1 MPETVYFSKYY
12 YILCDVIDISMHLSW
27 AAVLCL
33 LYHHFFRL
41 KRHQNS
47 KWMIVLPGA
56 IWIGLKYVIDVCI
69 VINYETPLDNVK
81 SLFKLLFLY
90 GSLLLIAL
98 AFYQGS
104 VRHIVLIT
112 MLFAAVSEIGR
123 FLAFSLSFLWGGI
136 YDIKSR
142 QLEGKIEGHYL
153 TVTIEEF
160 MRQIEVLSLIQQLLI
175 SLIFMGILYVTVCY
189 VRKIYKKRELPLH
202 RTEFLFLM
210 IPCTSS
216 FLLCSLLRIIMFTT
230 ENAIPKT
237 LYDSFPL
244 LIGIVPLL
252 LVLCLFSMVYCIKLY
267 QETLT
272 LYEERNRRMVL
283 EKQIVSMEEH
293 ARELDRVY
301 SGIRSMKHDMKNQL
315 AVVNSLIHRQDSD
328 KVLPDYLNQLNRTI
342 GKLDFPFQTGSAVVD
357 SLLSM
362 KYHEACENIP
372 GIQFEA
378 EDLIFSEKINI
389 QPADL
394 CIILGNALDN
404 AIEACEKL
412 EERAGQGKCFIR
424 LNSFYRHNMLLLTI
438 ENSYSGELSV
448 GQDSLFPATTKLDS
462 ETHGIGMHNIK
473 EAAERYQGGVS
484 WKEEGNVFTL
494 TVMLNLAN

>member
-1 MPETVYFSKYY
+1 MPETYVFSDF
-12 YILCDVIDISMHLSW
+12 YIISSNIIDIVMHLSW
-27 AAVLCL
+27 AVILCL
-33 LYHHFFRL
+33 LYHHFFSL
-41 KRHQNS
+41 KKHQNS
-47 KWMIVLPGA
+47 RWMIFLPGA
-56 IWIGLKYVIDVCI
+56 IWIGLKQIFDVCI
-69 VINYETPLDNVK
+69 VITYETPVDNVK
-81 SLFKLLFLY
+81 SLFKLLLLY
-90 GSLLLIAL
+90 GSLFLIAL
-98 AFYQGS
+98 TFYQGS
-104 VRHIVLIT
+104 IKQIVLIT
-112 MLFAAVSEIGR
+112 MLFAAVSEISR
-123 FLAFSLSFLWGGI
+123 FLAFSQTFFWNRI
-136 YDIKSR
+136 YDYIAR
-142 QLEGKIEGHYL
+142 RFENGYPA
-153 TVTIEEF
+153 VTIEEF
-160 MRQIEVLSLIQQLLI
+160 IKRIELLSLIQLSLMF
-175 SLIFMGILYVTVCY
+175 LIFVGVLYSTVHY
-189 VRKIYKKRELPLH
+189 ALKIYKNRELPLH

-210 IPCTSS
+210 IPCTTS

-230 ENAIPKT
+230 EDAIPKT

-244 LIGIVPLL
+244 LICIVPLL
-252 LVLCLFSMVYCIKLY
+252 LILCLFSMIYCIKLY

-272 LYEERNRRMVL
+272 LYEERNRSMVL

-301 SGIRSMKHDMKNQL
+301 AGIRSMKHDMKNQL
-315 AVVNSLIHRQDSD
+315 AVLNGLIHRKDND
-328 KVLPDYLNQLNRTI
+328 KVLPDYLNQLNQTV

-412 EERAGQGKCFIR
+412 EERAGQEKCFIR
-424 LNSFYRHNMLLLTI
+424 LNSFYRQNMLLLTI
-438 ENSYSGELSV
+438 ENSYTGELTV
-448 GQDSLFPATTKLDS
+448 GQDSLFPATTKPDR

-473 EAAERYQGGVS
+473 AAAERYQGGVS